1 MSRRAF
7 VWWVR
12 RDRRLGIFTE
22 QGEPANLSR
31 ADFNACEYR
40 MAPAVLLNLPP
51 NGPQNTD
58 IIANLPPLFSAFP
71 QLADPNQFP
80 QCQHLVWV
88 KASIS
93 GGYPNS
99 RLDIDI
105 SYPGLQHRTTYA
117 LTNYFNGLANKVQQ
131 QELKKNEQTAVP
143 KL

>member
-1 MSRRAF
+1 
-7 VWWVR
+7 
-12 RDRRLGIFTE
+12 
-22 QGEPANLSR
+22 
-31 ADFNACEYR
+31 

-51 NGPQNTD
+51 SGPQSTA
-58 IIANLPPLFSAFP
+58 IVANLPALFNAFP
-71 QLADPNQFP
+71 PLADPNQFP

-88 KASIS
+88 KASIT

-99 RLDIDI
+99 HLDVDI

-117 LTNYFNGLANKVQQ
+117 LTDFFNGLANKVQQ

>member
-1 MSRRAF
+1 MYPHRAAE
-7 VWWVR
+7 
-12 RDRRLGIFTE
+12 II
-22 QGEPANLSR
+22 R
-31 ADFNACEYR
+31 ARAY
-40 MAPAVLLNLPP
+40 
-51 NGPQNTD
+51 GPHQHR
-58 IIANLPPLFSAFP
+58 SAGTH
-71 QLADPNQFP
+71 
-80 QCQHLVWV
+80 CS
-88 KASIS
+88 ASIS